1 MKKNWKEW
9 HVLLSWA
16 PKSLWTVAA
25 DMKLKGTC
33 SFEEK
38 LCKPR
43 QLIKKK
49 RHHFA
54 YKSLYSQKYGF
65 SSSHVYIFESWIIK
79 NAEH

>member
-54 YKSLYSQKYGF
+54 YKGPYSQKYGF